1 MRATAERS
9 GWTLSATLLA
19 LLAAAPVV
27 AVVVSS
33 FDPRWEIWRHLA
45 ETQLLR
51 LSWNTL
57 RLLIGVLLG
66 AGVLGVGLGWL
77 IAVHRFPG
85 RRFFEWALVL
95 PMAVPAY
102 VVGFVLVGTFDVA
115 GPVQTW
121 LRAVFGARA
130 HLPDIRSWG
139 GVVLAMSLVFFP
151 YVYLL
156 ARLAFAERG
165 VQLIEAAR
173 SLGQSPRAAFWR
185 LALPLARPAIAAGLA
200 LVAMETLGDFG
211 TVAVFGYDAFTTAVY
226 RVWFG
231 MFDRTAAGQIAL
243 LLMTFAA
250 LLVVCE
256 RLARG
261 RARFSVADAVRAR
274 PIQLTG
280 ARAWLATLC
289 CSAVLGAAFV
299 LPAGVLAAWSLRA
312 LRAGSQIDAFLALLR
327 NSLTVSLGA
336 ALLAVSAAMLLAYGG
351 RLTETRRFRALRWA
365 ALLGYA
371 APGSVIA
378 VGVLLLLAQTER
390 GLAAALQRWFGIT
403 PGLLVIGSL
412 AGLLFAYLVRFLAVA
427 YYPVHTGLNR
437 IPDAFDEAAR
447 ALGAGNTR
455 VLREV
460 HAPLLRTSLLTG
472 AVLVVVEV
480 MKEMPMTMLIRPFG
494 FDTLAVDIWQ
504 RTTEAMWVEAAL
516 PALSILLVGAIL
528 VAALTRL
535 QRPRGGVHA

>member
-1 MRATAERS
+1 VPAIAERS
-9 GWTLSATLLA
+9 GWTLGATLLA
-19 LLAAAPVV
+19 LLTAAPVV
-27 AVVVSS
+27 AVVISS

-77 IAVHRFPG
+77 VAVHRFPG
-85 RRFFEWALVL
+85 HRFFEWALVL

-121 LRAVFGARA
+121 LRSALGPRA
-130 HLPDIRSWG
+130 QLPDIRSWG

-156 ARLAFAERG
+156 ARVAFAERG

-173 SLGQSPRAAFWR
+173 SLGQSPRSAFWR

-243 LLMTFAA
+243 LLMTFAV
-250 LLVVCE
+250 LLVMCE

-261 RARFSVADAVRAR
+261 KARFGVADAARAR
-274 PIQLTG
+274 PLLLTG

-289 CSAVLGAAFV
+289 CSAVFGAAFL
-299 LPAGVLAAWSLRA
+299 LPAGVLAGWSLRA
-312 LRAGSQIDAFLALLR
+312 LRAGSHIDAFLVLLR
-327 NSLTVSLGA
+327 NTITLALSA
-336 ALLAVSAAMLLAYGG
+336 ALLALCAAVLLAYGG
-351 RLTETRRFRALRWA
+351 RLTASRRFHALRSA

-378 VGVLLLLAQTER
+378 VGVLLLLTQTER
-390 GLAAALQRWFGIT
+390 GLSAAWQTLFGAT

-427 YYPVHTGLNR
+427 YYPVQTGLNR
-437 IPDAFDEAAR
+437 IPGAFDEAAR
-447 ALGAGNTR
+447 SLGAGKTR

-460 HAPLLRTSLLTG
+460 HAPLLRTSLLAG
-472 AVLVVVEV
+472 AVLIVVEV

-516 PALSILLVGAIL
+516 PALTIVLVGALL
-528 VAALTRL
+528 VAMLTRW
-535 QRPRGGVHA
+535 QRQPGGVRT